1 MDLFGIIVSASITIF
16 SFALLVISVL
26 SYWRY
31 RNIKVLF
38 IAAITV
44 LFFIRGIIFSLG
56 LFQHDILTMTAQSSF
71 WLFDVVI
78 LLFLYMTA
86 LKR

>member
-1 MDLFGIIVSASITIF
+1 MDYFGIIVSASITIF
-16 SFALLVISVL
+16 SFVLLVISAL

-38 IAAITV
+38 IAAITI
-44 LFFIRGIIFSLG
+44 LFLIRGIIFSLS
-56 LFQHDILTMTAQSSF
+56 LFPTTIGSLTSSTLF